1 MLWRW
6 EFDENVNKFIFSL
19 DDNILNSLTL
29 IKKKKKLF
37 VGRTVRSL
45 MRDDSLGNAGG
56 TEVALGENFPT
67 MVSITFELALVASSV
82 PR

>member
-45 MRDDSLGNAGG
+45 MRDDSLGNAGR

-67 MVSITFELALVASSV
+67 MVSITFELALVASRV